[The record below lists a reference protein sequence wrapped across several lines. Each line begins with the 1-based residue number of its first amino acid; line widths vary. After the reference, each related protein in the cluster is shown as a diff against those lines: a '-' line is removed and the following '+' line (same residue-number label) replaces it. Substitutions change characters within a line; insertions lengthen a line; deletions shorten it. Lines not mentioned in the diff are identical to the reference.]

1 MKKYNNLKE
10 FYPYYLSLH
19 QNKYCRRLHFI
30 GQIITILFIWFIIS
44 NSLWILIILLPFII
58 YPFAWSGH
66 YFFEKNE
73 PAAFKQPIYSKIAD
87 WIMFKDILK
96 GKIKL

>member
-1 MKKYNNLKE
+1 MKKYNNFRE

-30 GQIITILFIWFIIS
+30 GQIVTLL
-44 NSLWILIILLPFII
+44 SLILIGYFQLWLLLITVPFII

-66 YFFEKNE
+66 FFFEQNQ
-73 PAAFKQPIYSKIAD
+73 PAAFKQPLYSKLAD
-87 WIMFKDILK
+87 WAMFKDIIL
-96 GKIKL
+96 GKITI